1 MPYLTPE
8 EMPESDDCR
17 SLFIPANSEW
27 LAIVSGAISTLT
39 MERNWQQ
46 FGAVTVEQAVD
57 RMEAMLDAYYA
68 GCAGGDCLTPDG
80 YRIVR
85 SNPVTGRIEEDVGGE
100 WVEPQGD
107 YAMPPTPARTEPT
120 ADERRC
126 LAAANAVNALSLL
139 YESLA
144 DSWAISETE
153 EQAID
158 AMMAVLIGIVGTAFA
173 LPVAALIA
181 VYIAL
186 MAVVYA
192 TIEFVT
198 ADLWTEGFTEKL
210 TCYFYECS
218 SDDGGVVHFDIQC
231 IYNKIAAATTADF
244 DLDEQLRLLLQISW
258 LMMMIGTQALDA
270 AGTATAVGSA
280 DCEYCDAWCY
290 SEAEEDVGS
299 DIWTLVVGTPV
310 SGGVQGAWNGSA
322 YEVQLTITL
331 AADVNLQG
339 VNVTDIGTGARDVY
353 LVNDDT
359 STIIWQYSGIEIPSD
374 GIMRQLQPIASGT
387 NIRLEVLQISHP
399 MVVTLDLLGGD
410 GANPYGENNC

>member
-100 WVEPQGD
+100 WVEPQGE

-120 ADERRC
+120 AEERRC

-231 IYNKIAAATTADF
+231 IYNKIASATTADF

-280 DCEYCDAWCY
+280 DCEYCGAWCY
-290 SEAEEDVGS
+290 KFDFGADGLGAWTLNYGTLTSEGLVGALDGINYRVSLSLVLAEEVNRSTYTEDGFGVG
-299 DIWTLVVGTPV
+299 
-310 SGGVQGAWNGSA
+310 AEN
-322 YEVQLTITL
+322 
-331 AADVNLQG
+331 
-339 VNVTDIGTGARDVY
+339 VY
-353 LVNDDT
+353 LVNEDL
-359 STIIWQYSGIEIPSD
+359 SEVIWENFPPSDPHLHTNVIPAGTEIRFEAGRGSGNFTIPS
-374 GIMRQLQPIASGT
+374 IT
-387 NIRLEVLQISHP
+387 
-399 MVVTLDLLGGD
+399 LGGID
-410 GANPYGENNC
+410 AENPYGADNC